1 LPRGVYLFEQ
11 LMNEILEKVKT
22 FADRAHGDQRR
33 KYSSERYIFHPMRVM
48 ESCRDYTD
56 DDAVLAAALLHDVLE
71 DTKVTRE
78 EMLEFLQ
85 SIMPAATATRTFDLV
100 VELTD
105 VYTKKNYPGLNRRA
119 RKLKE
124 ADRLSKISADAQTVK
139 YADIIDNVTNIF
151 VNDPDFAVVFIQ
163 EGRTALRK
171 MEKGDQE
178 LFDKAMRMIDDCLD
192 LMNEHEALNRIR

>member
-1 LPRGVYLFEQ
+1 
-11 LMNEILEKVKT
+11 MNEILEKVKH

-33 KYSSERYIFHPMRVM
+33 KYCHERYIFHPIRVM
-48 ESCRDYTD
+48 ENCKLYTD

-71 DTKVTRE
+71 DTNTTRE
-78 EMLEFLQ
+78 DMLEFLLGV
-85 SIMPAATATRTFDLV
+85 MPDAMATRTLDLV

-105 VYTKKNYPGLNRRA
+105 VYTKNNYPELNRRA

-124 ADRLSKISADAQTVK
+124 ADRLSKISGDAQTIK
-139 YADIIDNVTNIF
+139 YSDIIDNVTNIF
-151 VNDPDFAVVFIQ
+151 VNDPDFATVFIH

-178 LFDKAMRMIDDCLD
+178 LFDKASKMIEDCLD
-192 LMNEHEALNRIR
+192 LMNEHEALNRLQ